1 MIVFLFYVLCFWP
14 GGSWGL
20 GSPTRSQTCTPCLGR
35 GSLSH
40 CTPREVS
47 VFTFDVTLIP
57 PYALYLTYCVSV
69 MHGNRK
75 AGRSTNVHIN
85 VGCGEFCHRAARW
98 QGAWH
103 RYSAPMSGAV
113 HTKPR
118 ILNQTKTCH
127 SACAHW
133 PNPLCRRTPYCILK
147 YLSILL
153 DQKLPTRKGWML
165 HYLNFPCSIEH
176 TIFLAY
182 SRCLV
187 NLMVIYTTLSLC
199 DEYYSAIKKDEIMP
213 FAATWMDI
221 EMIMLNEICEKKR
234 DKYHMISLI
243 CRIYNNDI
251 HVLIYKPEV
260 NSQT

>member
-1 MIVFLFYVLCFWP
+1 MIVFLFYVLFFFFFWP

-20 GSPTRSQTCTPCLGR
+20 GSPTRNQTCTPCLGR

-57 PYALYLTYCVSV
+57 PYVLYLTYCVSV

-75 AGRSTNVHIN
+75 AGRSTNIHIN
-85 VGCGEFCHRAARW
+85 VDCGEFCHHAARW

-103 RYSAPMSGAV
+103 RYSAPMSRAV

-133 PNPLCRRTPYCILK
+133 PNPPVQEDPLLYLK
-147 YLSILL
+147 IFIY
-153 DQKLPTRKGWML
+153 PTGSEAP
-165 HYLNFPCSIEH
+165 HQEG
-176 TIFLAY
+176 
-182 SRCLV
+182 
-187 NLMVIYTTLSLC
+187 
-199 DEYYSAIKKDEIMP
+199 
-213 FAATWMDI
+213 MDVTV
-221 EMIMLNEICEKKR
+221 
-234 DKYHMISLI
+234 S
-243 CRIYNNDI
+243 
-251 HVLIYKPEV
+251 
-260 NSQT
+260 